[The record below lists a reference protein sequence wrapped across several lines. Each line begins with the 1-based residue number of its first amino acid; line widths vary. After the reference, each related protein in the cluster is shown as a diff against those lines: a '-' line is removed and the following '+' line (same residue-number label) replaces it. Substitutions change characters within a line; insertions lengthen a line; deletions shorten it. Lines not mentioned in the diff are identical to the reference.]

1 MSFYCSSLII
11 IKHEDALK
19 IENLYNLFTKWL
31 KAENFESNGYCYYPE
46 DIAIQSGIETTEYY
60 SGIIDQM
67 EIDGNQIDIVIQ
79 SKDLS
84 EVLLFKRVLDK
95 YLNDAQFF
103 YQSVVYEEVN
113 LTNDPELVGTYHIE
127 IYEDLYEELD
137 MEYDAFGLEDMTGWF
152 TTESTVITILQ
163 TLLGTKQEKIET
175 LLEMLKDSDYY
186 DYVEINKWEFCAPDD
201 L

>member
-1 MSFYCSSLII
+1 MSFYCSSLIT
-11 IKHEDALK
+11 IKHEDTLK
-19 IENLYNLFTKWL
+19 IETLYNLFTEWL
-31 KAENFESNGYCYYPE
+31 KDENFEANDYCYSSNV
-46 DIAIQSGIETTEYY
+46 IAKQSGIETTEYY
-60 SGIIDQM
+60 SGIIDRM
-67 EIDGNQIDIVIQ
+67 EVNGNQIDIGIQ

-103 YQSVVYEEVN
+103 YESVVYEEVN
-113 LTNDPELVGTYHIE
+113 LTNKPDLTGTYHIE

-137 MEYDAFGLEDMTGWF
+137 MEYDAFGLEDMTGWV
-152 TTESTVITILQ
+152 TPEITVITILQ
-163 TLLGTKQEKIET
+163 TLLETKQKKLET

-186 DYVEINKWEFCAPDD
+186 DYVEINKWEFCAPED